1 MKKSTLINSEI
12 SYEISKMGHTDSI
25 VVCDSGLPI
34 PSGVKRIDLALKKGL
49 PTFLDTLDTILEEL
63 EVEEV
68 VIAKEIIEASN
79 DLYKEIEKRFANI
92 TITTVSHEDFKIL
105 TKFLTESSISA
116 VVLPSSVN
124 DTNTSFASFFIKC
137 LIEVSK

>member
-68 VIAKEIIEASN
+68 IIAEEIIEASN

-92 TITTVSHEDFKIL
+92 TITTVSHEDFKML
-105 TKFLTESSISA
+105 TKESKAIVRTGEFTPYANIILKSG
-116 VVLPSSVN
+116 VV
-124 DTNTSFASFFIKC
+124 F
-137 LIEVSK
+137 

>member
-79 DLYKEIEKRFANI
+79 DLYKEIEKRFSNI
-92 TITTVSHEDFKIL
+92 TITTVSHEDFKML
-105 TKFLTESSISA
+105 TKESKSIVRTGEFTPYANIILKSG
-116 VVLPSSVN
+116 VV
-124 DTNTSFASFFIKC
+124 F
-137 LIEVSK
+137 

>member
-68 VIAKEIIEASN
+68 IIAEEIIEASN
-79 DLYKEIEKRFANI
+79 DLYKEIEKRFSNI
-92 TITTVSHEDFKIL
+92 TITTVSHEDFKM
-105 TKFLTESSISA
+105 
-116 VVLPSSVN
+116 
-124 DTNTSFASFFIKC
+124 
-137 LIEVSK
+137 

>member
-49 PTFLDTLDTILEEL
+49 PTFLDTLDTILEEI

-68 VIAKEIIEASN
+68 IIAEEIIEASN
-79 DLYKEIEKRFANI
+79 DLYKEIEKRFSNI
-92 TITTVSHEDFKIL
+92 TITTVSHEDFKML
-105 TKFLTESSISA
+105 TKESKAIVRTGEFTPYANIILKSG
-116 VVLPSSVN
+116 VV
-124 DTNTSFASFFIKC
+124 F
-137 LIEVSK
+137 

>member
-68 VIAKEIIEASN
+68 VIAKEIIKASK

-92 TITTVSHEDFKIL
+92 TITTVSHEDFKML
-105 TKFLTESSISA
+105 TKESKAIVRTGEFTPYANIILKSG
-116 VVLPSSVN
+116 VV
-124 DTNTSFASFFIKC
+124 F
-137 LIEVSK
+137 

>member
-68 VIAKEIIEASN
+68 IIAEEIIEASN
-79 DLYKEIEKRFANI
+79 DLYKEIEKRFSNI
-92 TITTVSHEDFKIL
+92 TITTVSHEDFKML
-105 TKFLTESSISA
+105 TKESKAIVRTGEFTPYANIILKSG
-116 VVLPSSVN
+116 VV
-124 DTNTSFASFFIKC
+124 F
-137 LIEVSK
+137 

>member
-49 PTFLDTLDTILEEL
+49 PTLLDTLDTILEEL

-92 TITTVSHEDFKIL
+92 TITTVSHEDFKML
-105 TKFLTESSISA
+105 TKESKAIVRTGEFTPYANIILKSG
-116 VVLPSSVN
+116 VV
-124 DTNTSFASFFIKC
+124 F
-137 LIEVSK
+137 

>member
-79 DLYKEIEKRFANI
+79 DLYREIEKRFSNI
-92 TITTVSHEDFKIL
+92 TITTVSHEDFKML
-105 TKFLTESSISA
+105 TKESKAIVRTGEFTPYANIILKSG
-116 VVLPSSVN
+116 VV
-124 DTNTSFASFFIKC
+124 F
-137 LIEVSK
+137 

>member
-68 VIAKEIIEASN
+68 VIAKEIIKASN
-79 DLYKEIEKRFANI
+79 NLYKEIEKRFSNI
-92 TITTVSHEDFKIL
+92 TITTVSHEDFKML
-105 TKFLTESSISA
+105 TKESKAIVRTGEFTPYANIILKSG
-116 VVLPSSVN
+116 VV
-124 DTNTSFASFFIKC
+124 F
-137 LIEVSK
+137 

>member
-68 VIAKEIIEASN
+68 IIAKEIIEASK
-79 DLYKEIEKRFANI
+79 DLYKEIEKRFSNI
-92 TITTVSHEDFKIL
+92 TITTVSHEDFKML
-105 TKFLTESSISA
+105 TKESKAIVRTGEFTPYANIILKSG
-116 VVLPSSVN
+116 VV
-124 DTNTSFASFFIKC
+124 F
-137 LIEVSK
+137 